1 MRERIRAGMK
11 PGELL
16 PTQGEIA
23 AETGASL
30 ITVKRAVAELQ
41 RAGLVESIR
50 GHGTVVRRT
59 RVDDNHAEV
68 SSFTDNVVGQ
78 GAEVRTGWVKIVQRI
93 PPAARARVLK
103 LKARQATVL
112 VRRLR
117 LVDGE
122 PFCLMS
128 NEVVASLVP
137 GLVEK
142 GFSEESFYACLSR
155 YGVKLARADEE
166 VTARASTARERKLL
180 GAKVKIVMVVRR
192 VSFDGAGRPV
202 EVAKLIAPA
211 ERYRYQVG
219 LRAGRGT

>member
-1 MRERIRAGMK
+1 MK

-30 ITVKRAVAELQ
+30 ITVKRAIAELS
-41 RAGLVESIR
+41 RAGLVEAIR

-68 SSFTDNVVGQ
+68 SSFTDNVLGQ
-78 GAEVRTGWVKIVQRI
+78 GAEVRTAWTKISVRV

-103 LKARQATVL
+103 LKARQQTVV

-128 NEVVASLVP
+128 NEVVAALVP
-137 GLVEK
+137 GLAEK
-142 GFSEESFYACLSR
+142 GFGEESFYACLAR
-155 YGVKLARADEE
+155 YGVKPVRAEEE
-166 VTARASTARERKLL
+166 VTARAATGQERRIL
-180 GAKVKIVMVVRR
+180 GRGVKIVIVVKR
-192 VSFDGAGRPV
+192 VSFLNDGRAV

-211 ERYRYQVG
+211 DRYRYQVR
-219 LRAGRGT
+219 LSAARGER